1 MSRPQFQTPTT
12 QAASGLLAGHVVN
25 GGLIDFQDNFHR
37 GLPDYCSL
45 MAVQNGQQPLLAGV
59 GMQGYP
65 MPSPLQQSFQQA
77 PYQAVA
83 SAMGGVAQQQTTI
96 LGHPSFINVAGKM
109 YKPVEEPA
117 AHPSMQSS
125 DHGKQEPE
133 TVAPARITDK
143 DIDRRVQ
150 QRLQEWVSSQKERP
164 FVRKGK
170 TASSDEERAAARV
183 KSVNAGMRKGY
194 FSPA

>member
-1 MSRPQFQTPTT
+1 
-12 QAASGLLAGHVVN
+12 
-25 GGLIDFQDNFHR
+25 
-37 GLPDYCSL
+37 
-45 MAVQNGQQPLLAGV
+45 
-59 GMQGYP
+59 MQGFP
-65 MPSPLQQSFQQA
+65 VSASLQQTFQQA
-77 PYQAVA
+77 PYHAVA

-109 YKPVEEPA
+109 YKPVEEPG
-117 AHPSMQSS
+117 AHPAMQSS

-150 QRLQEWVSSQKERP
+150 QRLQEWMSTQKERP
-164 FVRKGK
+164 FARKGK

-183 KSVNAGMRKGY
+183 KSVNAGMRRGY